1 MGGGELRGA
10 PRGFHFAPFKSLFW
24 FRDFYVFRFTSRQ
37 RCLQL
42 RPTAASGDK
51 AAITSPVTHI
61 LLLNQRQGW
70 RRVGGHSGALKS
82 LIFSSGVDEEGKQS
96 GEERERRFDA
106 SGSHRG

>member
-10 PRGFHFAPFKSLFW
+10 PRGFHVAPFKSLFW

-51 AAITSPVTHI
+51 AAITPPSHI
-61 LLLNQRQGW
+61 YYCSTSG
-70 RRVGGHSGALKS
+70 RVG
-82 LIFSSGVDEEGKQS
+82 DELADIAE
-96 GEERERRFDA
+96 
-106 SGSHRG
+106 H